1 MHLGVESAICCN
13 LFCACYLFNHH
24 LEMVRLKQEKVKLDT
39 QAEVNSGRLYYELN
53 GKMGKVDVGL
63 FSVLYCGLC
72 FGEKC
77 DR

>member
-1 MHLGVESAICCN
+1 
-13 LFCACYLFNHH
+13 
-24 LEMVRLKQEKVKLDT
+24 MVRLKQEKVKLDT

-72 FGEKC
+72 FSEKC